1 MSSGRTWDPDRDSI
15 DDYYDFFDPRRE
27 QDVID
32 EDVEWKWVLKNDI
45 KNDNCAICQQK
56 LNNGTLVM
64 QLSCGHQFHNKC
76 IDTICKYHT
85 EKQDDRVN
93 FRNVECPLC
102 RKKKTFD
109 INLCMSADAY
119 NDNVLVDDADVIKN
133 PEKYFSV
140 SSEMSGGKKKQRKKK
155 RKSKSKSKSNKN
167 KRKTR
172 KNNIV

>member
-1 MSSGRTWDPDRDSI
+1 
-15 DDYYDFFDPRRE
+15 
-27 QDVID
+27 
-32 EDVEWKWVLKNDI
+32 
-45 KNDNCAICQQK
+45 
-56 LNNGTLVM
+56 M

-172 KNNIV
+172 KNNKTKNHKNKPRKSKSKSKRNNKTKKK